1 MKFRKLRIAW
11 SVVCGIA
18 CVLLVVL
25 WVRSYWWCDMFEKR
39 TASQLL
45 QLDSR
50 KGRLSFW
57 QNNLG
62 WPGQSPKVTQLLL
75 YSMDKGRFY
84 GHCPADAYQKPFW
97 NQASILA
104 FGRFGSELQRVI
116 FIPYWFPVLIS
127 SALAAVPWI
136 RWSKR
141 FSLRT
146 LLIATT
152 LVAVVLGLIVWA
164 VR

>member
-1 MKFRKLRIAW
+1 MRFRKLRIAW
-11 SVVCGIA
+11 SVGCLIA

-25 WVRSYWWCDMFEKR
+25 WVRSYWWCDMFEIR

-57 QNNLG
+57 QKNPG
-62 WPGQSPKVTQLLL
+62 WPKQSPKITQLLL
-75 YSMDKGRFY
+75 DGMDMGRFY
-84 GHCPADAYQKPFW
+84 GRCPAGDYQKPYW
-97 NQASILA
+97 DQASILA
-104 FGRFGSELQRVI
+104 FGRFGSERERVI

-127 SALAAVPWI
+127 AALAAVPWI

-141 FSLRT
+141 FTLRT

-152 LVAVVLGLIVWA
+152 LVALVLGLIVWA
-164 VR
+164 AR